1 MSIFRGV
8 MNSDGG
14 RIIRRRYWIAT
25 ARPLWKDKING
36 YATLSKIAFLNFGNL
51 KCNIVIGWKVCILV
65 IFLTYSLLFS
75 GAVYKFLRQCKACI
89 AHQCCIL
96 TDGLVK
102 SESVEEL
109 DTSQVTLGIQTLKY
123 QTQIPF
129 YRYVPYVPAT

>member
-1 MSIFRGV
+1 M
-8 MNSDGG
+8 
-14 RIIRRRYWIAT
+14 
-25 ARPLWKDKING
+25 
-36 YATLSKIAFLNFGNL
+36 
-51 KCNIVIGWKVCILV
+51 CILV
-65 IFLTYSLLFS
+65 IFLTYSLLIS
-75 GAVYKFLRQCKACI
+75 LAVYKFLRQCKACI